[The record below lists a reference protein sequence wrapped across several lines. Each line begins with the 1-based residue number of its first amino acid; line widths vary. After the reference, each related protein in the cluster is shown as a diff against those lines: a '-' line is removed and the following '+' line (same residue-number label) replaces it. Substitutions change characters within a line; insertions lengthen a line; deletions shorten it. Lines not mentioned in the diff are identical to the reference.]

1 MSPAAGGVK
10 VERQVLAGYI
20 DHTLLKPDATGAQI
34 KQLCDEALEHSF
46 RAVCVNSRWVGLC
59 AERLAGSAVAA
70 AVTVGFPL
78 GAVDSGIK
86 AAEAA
91 FAVEWGAAEL
101 DMVID
106 IGAAREGE
114 YSRVCD
120 DIAAVRRAAG
130 SQAVLKVI
138 VETALLSDEQIV
150 RVCGAA
156 EDAGA
161 NMVKTSTG
169 FAGGATVEHVALLR
183 RSVSDSLGVKAS
195 GGIRTY
201 DQALAMI
208 EAGATRIG
216 TSAGAA
222 ILQAA
227 PG

>member
-1 MSPAAGGVK
+1 MR
-10 VERQVLAGYI
+10 RQELAGSI
-20 DHTLLKPDATGAQI
+20 DHTLLKPDATRAQI
-34 KQLCDEALEHSF
+34 EQLCDEALEHGF
-46 RAVCVNSRWVGLC
+46 CAVCVNSLWVGLC

-70 AVTVGFPL
+70 AITVGFPL
-78 GAVDSGIK
+78 GAVDSRIK

-91 FAVEWGAAEL
+91 FAVERGAAEL

-114 YSRVCD
+114 YSRVRD
-120 DIAAVRRAAG
+120 DIATVRRAAG

-183 RSVSDSLGVKAS
+183 RSVSASLGVKAS

-201 DQALAMI
+201 GQALAMI

>member
-1 MSPAAGGVK
+1 MN
-10 VERQVLAGYI
+10 RQELAGYI
-20 DHTLLKPDATGAQI
+20 DHTLLKPDATRAQI
-34 KQLCDEALEHSF
+34 EQLCDEALEHGL
-46 RAVCVNSRWVGLC
+46 RAVCVNSLWATLC
-59 AERLAGSAVAA
+59 AKRLAGSAVAA

-78 GAVDSGIK
+78 GAVDSRIK

-91 FAVEWGAAEL
+91 FAVEQGAAEL

-106 IGAAREGE
+106 IGAAREGN
-114 YSRVCD
+114 YSRVHD

-130 SQAVLKVI
+130 LNPLLKVI
-138 VETALLSDEQIV
+138 VETALLSDEQIA

-195 GGIRTY
+195 GGIRAY

-216 TSAGAA
+216 TSAGVA